1 MNTPSSSPAQSAS
14 LPDIHRFI
22 TPEKLLAL
30 VQTAVDEDLGPQH
43 IDLTGTLMIKEDA
56 IADAVIR
63 TRQDGRIAGGAL
75 LPLIA
80 KAYDPAITCEIL
92 LPDGSKVHTGDIIAR
107 FKGPHRSLLAMERVA
122 LNFTTF
128 LSGIATLTETY
139 VQAVEGFKAHICDTR
154 KTIPGLRGLSKYA
167 VLCGGGYNHR
177 IGLFDAVL
185 VKDNH
190 LARIPLPQLTKE
202 IATLIQRAKSLTP
215 KPTFVEVEVDTL
227 QQAEKVLKA
236 KPDIILLDNMQL
248 VELSQ
253 AVDLRNRLAPTVL
266 LEASGG
272 VSLKT
277 VRVIAQAG
285 VDRISIGALTHS
297 APSLDLGMDIDT

>member
-1 MNTPSSSPAQSAS
+1 MNTHATSPVS
-14 LPDIHRFI
+14 LPDITHFI
-22 TPEKLLAL
+22 TPAKLEAL

-43 IDLTGTLMIKEDA
+43 VDLTGVLMIKADA
-56 IADAVIR
+56 TAEAVIR
-63 TRQDGRIAGGAL
+63 TRQDGRVAGGAL

-80 KAYDPAITCEIL
+80 KAYDPSIKCEL
-92 LPDGSKVHTGDIIAR
+92 LIPDGSKVHTGDIIAR
-107 FKGPHRSLLAMERVA
+107 FKGPHRSLLTMERVA

-128 LSGIATLTETY
+128 LSGIATTTETY
-139 VQAVEGFKAHICDTR
+139 VQAADGFKAQICDTR

-167 VLCGGGYNHR
+167 VLCGGGINHR

-190 LARIPLPQLTKE
+190 LARIPLPELTRQ
-202 IATLIQRAKSLTP
+202 ISTLIQRAKALSP
-215 KPTFVEVEVDTL
+215 KPAFVEVEVDTL
-227 QQAEKVLKA
+227 EQAERVLKA
-236 KPDIILLDNMQL
+236 KPDIVLLDNFQL

-253 AVDLRNRLAPTVL
+253 AVDMRNRIAPQVL

-277 VRVIAQAG
+277 VRVIAQSG

-297 APSLDLGMDIDT
+297 APSLDLGMDIDA